1 MTPVAP
7 AKNPT
12 KSTTASATKTT
23 GRKAT
28 ATAAPTAA
36 AATPAPKPA
45 STVIEPELPTEGLTK
60 ILITPELAE
69 VYLGRMAANRS
80 LNEAHADRLAVD
92 MKNGD
97 WRQTYEPVRFNKK
110 GELTDGQHRL
120 AAVIR
125 SGKAQEFWVAS
136 GLDAKA
142 MSVTD
147 TGRSRTF
154 ADVQAIAGEKNAR
167 KLAAVAKQVYYLD
180 IGKATAS
187 GPAVSHAQLDRTV
200 KAHEGLRD
208 AVEKVAA
215 VSGIQPHAQIAA
227 VYCLAR
233 EKHPR
238 KADQWLE
245 ALQEGENLAKGSP
258 ALVVRNKL
266 ISNRGTGAKLQLR
279 GPSVAAFLIN
289 GWNAFLANEK
299 GVTAADLQWRNTRST
314 ATDEFPEIL

>member
-7 AKNPT
+7 AKSRPRPAN
-12 KSTTASATKTT
+12 ASSTKTS
-23 GRKAT
+23 GIKPSAT
-28 ATAAPTAA
+28 ATPSAASAAPKTV
-36 AATPAPKPA
+36 
-45 STVIEPELPTEGLTK
+45 STVEEPALPTEGLTK
-60 ILITPELAE
+60 ITIGPDLAE

-120 AAVIR
+120 SAVVR
-125 SGKAQEFWVAS
+125 SGKAQEFYVAA

-142 MSVTD
+142 MAVTD

-200 KAHEGLRD
+200 KAHVGLRD

-233 EKHPR
+233 EKHQR

-245 ALQEGENLAKGSP
+245 ALQLGEDLAKGHP

-266 ISNRGTGAKLQLR
+266 ISNRGAGSKLQLR

-289 GWNAFLANEK
+289 GWNAFLNNTK
-299 GVTAADLQWRNTRST
+299 GLVVTDLQWRHTKTRSN
-314 ATDEFPEIL
+314 DEFPEIQ